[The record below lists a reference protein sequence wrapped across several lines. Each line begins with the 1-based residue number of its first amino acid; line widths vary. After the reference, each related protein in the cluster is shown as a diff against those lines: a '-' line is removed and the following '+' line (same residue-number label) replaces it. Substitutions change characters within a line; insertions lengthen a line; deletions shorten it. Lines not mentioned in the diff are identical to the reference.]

1 LVRCARVKSETS
13 HPRWLK
19 DGVPG
24 FTLDEARIIK
34 SNSVISHDKSTREM
48 GFQPRPMKETA
59 ADSIAWFRQNGRL

>member
-1 LVRCARVKSETS
+1 VVLR
-13 HPRWLK
+13 
-19 DGVPG
+19 

-34 SNSVISHDKSTREM
+34 SNSNISHEKATREL